1 MRRPRHAAVATG
13 WRVWSQAGYD
23 RSCVCP
29 ELGIGL
35 YQGLVGPAGVS
46 GFIAQEAAKDPAHGC
61 RLGV

>member
-46 GFIAQEAAKDPAHGC
+46 GLIKGSQMRAGRATG
-61 RLGV
+61 RS